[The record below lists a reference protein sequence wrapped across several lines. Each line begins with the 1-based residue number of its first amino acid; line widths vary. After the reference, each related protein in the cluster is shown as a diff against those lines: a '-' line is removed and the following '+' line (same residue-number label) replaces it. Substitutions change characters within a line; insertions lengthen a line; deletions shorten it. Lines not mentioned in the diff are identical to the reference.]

1 MLTID
6 SEIEIN
12 APVDLVWKKLAKLD
26 DVQHWVESIRTA
38 RYATDQT
45 EGVGAQRV
53 CEVDGLGTLN
63 ETFTEWNDGKS
74 LAYTVEGMPRVV
86 KHVQNKWQLEEITPE
101 RTRVVSQIQLETRY
115 GAAGAFFARVMMK
128 PQLGGF
134 MKKALGEFRDFVEE
148 GRTQPD
154 PSVRPVHAHVA

>member
-12 APVDLVWKKLAKLD
+12 APADLVWKKLAKLD
-26 DVQHWVESIRTA
+26 DVQHWAESVRTA

-45 EGVGAQRV
+45 EGVGAKRV

-63 ETFTEWNDGKS
+63 ETITEWEAGKS
-74 LAYTVEGMPRVV
+74 LTYTAEGMPRVV
-86 KHVQNKWQLEEITPE
+86 KHVQNTWHLQEITPE
-101 RTRVVSQIQLETRY
+101 RTRVVSQIQLNTRY

-128 PQLGGF
+128 PQLEGF
-134 MKKALGEFRDFVEE
+134 MKTALGEFRDFVEE
-148 GRTQPD
+148 ARTQSD
-154 PSVRPVHAHVA
+154 PSLRPVHAHVA